1 MLGLTRAGSVAI
13 STAQERN
20 LFVCYISG
28 LDLRRI
34 VPDATPFLASL
45 FDTYPWVRITNLPSN
60 ELLPTILT
68 GVYPDQHGVWGVRLK
83 SNASVSSTA
92 RFVDRLPDAVT
103 TTVQCVLHL
112 VSSTYDLAAI
122 PPRRRRRFEITRTK
136 YKRRKTPAQVLPRIG
151 TMPSMIGVVGQER
164 SRYLFST
171 TPDPEGLLPRLCSGR
186 HALEVLELYS
196 LDRFQQWNL
205 DRVDETRRFYGL
217 IDRFLKRLH
226 EKCAA
231 AGMTL
236 AIVSDHGHEVTR
248 DSIDLVA
255 KLKQSD
261 VDETEYS
268 YFLEVNMVR
277 FWFHTENARHK
288 IGAILSSLEHGR
300 LLTFADMAK
309 YHVPLDDARYGEV
322 FFILESGYM
331 FFPHDFY
338 HPIANVFFAVTDRMQ
353 RSRLSDPRHRAN
365 HGYLPDSETEQ
376 AFAILLDRSQ
386 RATVREGELID
397 LAPSLL
403 KFMGRTPPE
412 SMKGRR
418 LFSD

>member
-1 MLGLTRAGSVAI
+1 
-13 STAQERN
+13 
-20 LFVCYISG
+20 
-28 LDLRRI
+28 
-34 VPDATPFLASL
+34 
-45 FDTYPWVRITNLPSN
+45 
-60 ELLPTILT
+60 
-68 GVYPDQHGVWGVRLK
+68 
-83 SNASVSSTA
+83 
-92 RFVDRLPDAVT
+92 
-103 TTVQCVLHL
+103 
-112 VSSTYDLAAI
+112 
-122 PPRRRRRFEITRTK
+122 
-136 YKRRKTPAQVLPRIG
+136 
-151 TMPSMIGVVGQER
+151 
-164 SRYLFST
+164 
-171 TPDPEGLLPRLCSGR
+171 
-186 HALEVLELYS
+186 
-196 LDRFQQWNL
+196 
-205 DRVDETRRFYGL
+205 
-217 IDRFLKRLH
+217 
-226 EKCAA
+226 
-231 AGMTL
+231 
-236 AIVSDHGHEVTR
+236 
-248 DSIDLVA
+248 
-255 KLKQSD
+255 
-261 VDETEYS
+261 
-268 YFLEVNMVR
+268 MVR

-365 HGYLPDSETEQ
+365 HGYLPDSEAEQ

-386 RATVREGELID
+386 RVTVREGELID